1 MDLDPASDIVC
12 HACTI
17 HNGIGLYLIEL
28 EHLSDSSSRAWAAKK
43 YVDPKRIGI
52 WGWVSRYRLLFT
64 HTDDGDQSY
73 GGFMSSKIAEA
84 NAGIHSL
91 AMAVAVSAD
100 PPLTPIFSSTMKCRH
115 RTRHSQG
122 ADSLVW
128 CHPDWDRFHKG
139 PCSKRIGFSNWGL
152 GFFTYSGGFLLVI
165 RKRSNGPSACSA
177 LGLQPYEGP
186 GSRPPVS

>member
-122 ADSLVW
+122 ADSLVSS
-128 CHPDWDRFHKG
+128 R
-139 PCSKRIGFSNWGL
+139 L
-152 GFFTYSGGFLLVI
+152 G
-165 RKRSNGPSACSA
+165 
-177 LGLQPYEGP
+177 
-186 GSRPPVS
+186 PVSQRTVLEAYWLL

>member
-1 MDLDPASDIVC
+1 MDLDPASDIVG

-17 HNGIGLYLIEL
+17 HNGIGLYRIEL
-28 EHLSDSSSRAWAAKK
+28 EHLFDCSSRAWAAKK

-64 HTDDGDQSY
+64 DTDDGDQSY

-100 PPLTPIFSSTMKCRH
+100 PPLTPIFSSTMKCDIGRV
-115 RTRHSQG
+115 T
-122 ADSLVW
+122 LKELTVW

-152 GFFTYSGGFLLVI
+152 GYLSFYLLGWLLI
-165 RKRSNGPSACSA
+165 GHWLIRRKRSK
-177 LGLQPYEGP
+177 
-186 GSRPPVS
+186 